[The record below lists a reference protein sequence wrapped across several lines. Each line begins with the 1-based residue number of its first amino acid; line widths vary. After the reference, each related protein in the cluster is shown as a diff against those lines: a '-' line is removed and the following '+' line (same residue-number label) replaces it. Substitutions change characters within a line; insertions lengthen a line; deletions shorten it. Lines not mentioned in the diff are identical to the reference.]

1 MNKQPEAKALFE
13 KFYQRELT
21 EQQYKE
27 IKFNLVRYIEFLIV
41 LDKQHQDWL
50 KEQTIN
56 NQLRCGGQHFCPK
69 HLIL

>member
-1 MNKQPEAKALFE
+1 MNKNPNAKSLFE
-13 KFYQRELT
+13 KFYQKELT

-50 KEQTIN
+50 NERTN
-56 NQLRCGGQHFCPK
+56 
-69 HLIL
+69 